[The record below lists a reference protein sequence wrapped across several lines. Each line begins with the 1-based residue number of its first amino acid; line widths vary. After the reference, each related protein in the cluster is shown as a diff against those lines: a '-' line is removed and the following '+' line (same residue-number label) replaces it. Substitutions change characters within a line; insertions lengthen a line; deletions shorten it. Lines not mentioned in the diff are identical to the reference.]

1 MNRRTTQTPET
12 PPVLRTTML
21 AAAVLL
27 SATLVAALALRQP
40 QPAGPRQ
47 VTETSA
53 ARSGQA
59 FLAAGDELV
68 VEADSRGHYYVD
80 AEVNGESVRF
90 LVDTGATMVAL
101 SPDDAARIGFRP
113 GPAEFTGRA
122 RTANGIARIAP
133 VMIDE
138 IEVGDIRV
146 RNVPGAV
153 LDTAMRN
160 SLLGMSFLARLSG
173 FEVRGNRLIL
183 RQ

>member
-1 MNRRTTQTPET
+1 MI
-12 PPVLRTTML
+12 
-21 AAAVLL
+21 AAAVLF

-40 QPAGPRQ
+40 QPAGHKQ

-53 ARSGQA
+53 AQNRQVS
-59 FLAAGDELV
+59 LAAGDELV
-68 VEADSRGHYYVD
+68 LEADSRGHYYVD
-80 AEVNGESVRF
+80 AEVNGEAVRF

-122 RTANGIARIAP
+122 RTANGIARVAP

-138 IEVGDIRV
+138 IQLGDIRV
-146 RNVPGAV
+146 RNVQGAV

-173 FEVRGNRLIL
+173 YEVRGNRLIL

>member
-1 MNRRTTQTPET
+1 M
-12 PPVLRTTML
+12 LRTTML
-21 AAAVLL
+21 AAAILL

-40 QPAGPRQ
+40 QPAGHKR

-53 ARSGQA
+53 AQNGQA
-59 FLAAGDELV
+59 VVPPQASLAAGDELV
-68 VEADSRGHYYVD
+68 LEADSRGHYYVD
-80 AEVNGESVRF
+80 AEVNGEAVRF
-90 LVDTGATMVAL
+90 LVDTGASMVAL

-122 RTANGIARIAP
+122 RTANGIARVAP

-138 IEVGDIRV
+138 IQLGDITV

-183 RQ
+183 RR